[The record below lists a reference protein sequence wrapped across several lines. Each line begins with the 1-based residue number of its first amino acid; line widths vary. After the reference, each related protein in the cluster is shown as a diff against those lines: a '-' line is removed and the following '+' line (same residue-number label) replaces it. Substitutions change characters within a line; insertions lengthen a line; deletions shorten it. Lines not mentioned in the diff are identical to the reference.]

1 MELFYSIAAQVFS
14 VSSPALKG
22 AFAPFLTEKNKPCQ
36 EISLYTTRG
45 DTDTCY
51 GVQSVSPAAHI
62 LRSSVLP
69 GEMAFA
75 NMDWSK
81 VTIYAEH
88 LDASSTTLLAAVYSR
103 LCFFQTILLHGA
115 FVDYGERGL
124 VFTGPSGIGKTTQAE
139 LWQQYA
145 GARIVNGDKV
155 FLRIAKDAVY
165 AHGSP
170 WHGSSPYCLNRAAPL
185 SAVIVLRQSEENSLF
200 RLTAGE
206 YMASL
211 LPHVFLPHWD
221 KACLEAALENL
232 DAVLAKVPVY
242 LLACRPEQASV
253 RLVRQALFGD

>member
-1 MELFYSIAAQVFS
+1 MLYSIAAQVFS
-14 VSSPALKG
+14 ISSPAPG
-22 AFAPFLTEKNKPCQ
+22 GTFVPFLTEKNTLCQ
-36 EISLYTTRG
+36 EISLYTTKG
-45 DTDTCY
+45 GTDTCY

-75 NMDWSK
+75 NMDWST

-155 FLRIAKDAVY
+155 HVSQKFKKRFRQEIYYCKKYGVQSHLKHINDHHAFYKEHMYGQAYFINMVEPSLGQELLRLLDSI
-165 AHGSP
+165 S
-170 WHGSSPYCLNRAAPL
+170 W
-185 SAVIVLRQSEENSLF
+185 
-200 RLTAGE
+200 E
-206 YMASL
+206 Y
-211 LPHVFLPHWD
+211 
-221 KACLEAALENL
+221 
-232 DAVLAKVPVY
+232 
-242 LLACRPEQASV
+242 
-253 RLVRQALFGD
+253 